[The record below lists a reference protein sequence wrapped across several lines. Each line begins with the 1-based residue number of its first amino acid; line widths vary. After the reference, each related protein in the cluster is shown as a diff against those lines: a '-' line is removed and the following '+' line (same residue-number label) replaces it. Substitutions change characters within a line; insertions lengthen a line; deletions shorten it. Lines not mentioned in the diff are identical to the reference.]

1 MVEKSEEFLYSVWE
15 DHTNTGIANVRN
27 RREDQELKG
36 RTDQPRE
43 HWWKCIEVPK
53 GPIGLGTI
61 CVKGMKRSLKE
72 LVNRCAFMSHIL
84 EKRPDHSCL
93 DKLLE
98 LLPEDQELA
107 ISCGVPFKILAHPN
121 DAIEKV
127 CGSEH
132 SRRVRGLGGNVW

>member
-93 DKLLE
+93 VHYFIVALDLINYWSFYLKIRNLLSVVVF
-98 LLPEDQELA
+98 L
-107 ISCGVPFKILAHPN
+107 
-121 DAIEKV
+121 
-127 CGSEH
+127 
-132 SRRVRGLGGNVW
+132 SRY